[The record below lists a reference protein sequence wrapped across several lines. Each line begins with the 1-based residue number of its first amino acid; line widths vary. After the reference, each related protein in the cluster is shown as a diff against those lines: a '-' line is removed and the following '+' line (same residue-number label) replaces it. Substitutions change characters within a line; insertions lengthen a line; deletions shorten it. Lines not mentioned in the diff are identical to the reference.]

1 MSEASAPIQATKSEV
16 SAGRSGLTGWQKIA
30 TLGIGSAVVVGAVLF
45 QTSGQRQAKQQ
56 ATAPAAL
63 GTSGGDAFRA
73 PALEAPAP
81 PATPPMPS
89 QGANAAQSGA
99 SDDPIRKARQSSIL
113 GGAGQASRALA
124 QATGIDGGSAGP
136 HAGADGDSSPLS
148 AALKPTMLEGT
159 KATVLPHPAMTITMG
174 TAFQCTPQQPI
185 TSDLPGMVSC
195 IVPIAVRGTTGTVEL
210 LPAGT
215 KIVGTIQGMFQQGH
229 QRLFVLWQRAETP
242 NPDHVI
248 IALNSPGADQ
258 IGQAGLE
265 GDVST
270 HFWQRFGGAILL
282 SFIDTGLQ
290 AAAATASSSGGNG
303 VSFNSFQSGGQSA
316 ASTAL
321 NSTINI
327 PPTLHRDQALP
338 ATVFTARDLDFSGV
352 YGLRMRNAR

>member
-1 MSEASAPIQATKSEV
+1 MSDTPVPIQATTSEV
-16 SAGRSGLTGWQKIA
+16 SAGRSGLTGWQKVG
-30 TLGIGSAVVVGAVLF
+30 TFGIVSAVVVGAVLF
-45 QTSGQRQAKQQ
+45 QSSGQRQAKQQ
-56 ATAPAAL
+56 AAPPVTVGTA
-63 GTSGGDAFRA
+63 GGDAFRA
-73 PALEAPAP
+73 PALDAALPQPAL
-81 PATPPMPS
+81 PMPLQS
-89 QGANAAQSGA
+89 ANVAQLGAP
-99 SDDPIRKARQSSIL
+99 DDPIRKARQSSIL
-113 GGAGQASRALA
+113 GGAGQAGRAVA
-124 QATGIDGGSAGP
+124 QATSMDGGSAGP
-136 HAGADGDSSPLS
+136 HAGADGDGSPLS

-159 KATVLPHPAMTITMG
+159 KATVLPHPALTITMG

-195 IVPIAVRGTTGTVEL
+195 IVPIGVRGTTGTVEL

-258 IGQAGLE
+258 LGQAGLE
-265 GDVST
+265 GDIST

-290 AAAATASSSGGNG
+290 AAAAAASSSGGNG
-303 VSFNSFQSGGQSA
+303 VSFNSFQSSGQSA

-352 YGLRMRNAR
+352 YGLRMRGAR